1 MKHTKEWK
9 SYLGSL
15 KERAENT
22 EPKYAQDAKDAEE
35 TLDMIFDCEKAAD
48 SGDEYA
54 LFFLATYKVERG
66 IDFAEN
72 VAFLENLA
80 NKNNTN
86 ALVALGFLYAVGV
99 FNEFDKSKSALID
112 TADDANAA
120 KANEYF
126 QKAANLG
133 NVKAMVQRA
142 IQFSIEATSND
153 ELTHEERL
161 IVAREAEEWAEKA
174 KTANEEGK
182 CDCDWDYYLPLLE
195 GRLSSMKE
203 SLLCE
208 VRD

>member
-9 SYLGSL
+9 SYLDSL

-80 NKNNTN
+80 NKDNTN

-120 KANEYF
+120 K
-126 QKAANLG
+126 
-133 NVKAMVQRA
+133 NVEGMVSL
-142 IQFSIEATSND
+142 FHKCSGKTSSSGRW
-153 ELTHEERL
+153 LTFISSGISFR
-161 IVAREAEEWAEKA
+161 
-174 KTANEEGK
+174 TA
-182 CDCDWDYYLPLLE
+182 P
-195 GRLSSMKE
+195 
-203 SLLCE
+203 
-208 VRD
+208 